1 MLKTACPMPY
11 VRGSSVFSIQ
21 IPFSFQVLLLTM
33 ARAASLSFQGSCW
46 CPTGIQKPACLLCAR
61 PKQLMCCKTFTSLQ
75 KEKQFSSFQP
85 TAGKLCSK
93 HSPSKRSLWELC
105 QSHLSPALRQYP
117 KHWSELSTT
126 SLLKL
131 LLLALINKRFT
142 EPEEAAARK
151 ISFKLMLLVEKENP
165 VFKSLFQRQFLH
177 SWFSQNHR
185 TSLRVAETFLHKYPD
200 N

>member
-1 MLKTACPMPY
+1 MPHWDPKACL
-11 VRGSSVFSIQ
+11 SSVCPAKAID
-21 IPFSFQVLLLTM
+21 VLQNIYQSAKGKAILFLPAYSRQALQQTLTQQEE
-33 ARAASLSFQGSCW
+33 SL
-46 CPTGIQKPACLLCAR
+46 R
-61 PKQLMCCKTFTSLQ
+61 
-75 KEKQFSSFQP
+75 
-85 TAGKLCSK
+85 
-93 HSPSKRSLWELC
+93 LC